1 MEVIPAVD
9 IRGGKCVQLYQGDYS
24 RETVFSDDPVDAAL
38 RWVEMGATRL
48 HVVDLDG
55 ARAGSP
61 QNLGLVGSIVCS
73 VSIPVQLGGGIRT
86 AESARESVALG
97 VERVFLGTSAVDDP
111 RLVEELCRE
120 LGPEAVS
127 VSVDAR
133 DGYVAVRGWTGS
145 SRLSV
150 PEMVARIE
158 GMGVRRFMYTDI
170 ARDGTLTEP
179 NFRAIED
186 VAGRTHLK
194 MLAAG
199 GISSLAHLLKLSRL
213 GVDGAIVG
221 TAAYTGDI
229 NMRQA
234 IQALSAGA

>member
-1 MEVIPAVD
+1 
-9 IRGGKCVQLYQGDYS
+9 
-24 RETVFSDDPVDAAL
+24 
-38 RWVEMGATRL
+38 
-48 HVVDLDG
+48 
-55 ARAGSP
+55 
-61 QNLGLVGSIVCS
+61 
-73 VSIPVQLGGGIRT
+73 
-86 AESARESVALG
+86 
-97 VERVFLGTSAVDDP
+97 
-111 RLVEELCRE
+111 
-120 LGPEAVS
+120 
-127 VSVDAR
+127 
-133 DGYVAVRGWTGS
+133 
-145 SRLSV
+145 
-150 PEMVARIE
+150 
-158 GMGVRRFMYTDI
+158 MYTDI

-199 GISSLAHLLKLSRL
+199 GISSLDHLLKLSRL

>member
-38 RWVEMGATRL
+38 RWDEMGATRL

-86 AESARESVALG
+86 AESAREAVALG

-158 GMGVRRFMYTDI
+158 GMGVRRLMYTDI

-194 MLAAG
+194 ILAAG
-199 GISSLAHLLKLSRL
+199 GISSLDHLLKLSRL